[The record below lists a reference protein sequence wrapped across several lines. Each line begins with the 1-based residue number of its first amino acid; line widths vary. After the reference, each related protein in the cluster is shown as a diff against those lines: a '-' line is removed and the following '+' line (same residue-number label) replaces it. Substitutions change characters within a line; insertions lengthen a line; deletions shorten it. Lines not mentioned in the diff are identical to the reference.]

1 MLLNLMNDSSMLV
14 LLSMY
19 VGHLCVVVSV
29 LNKCTMAQNSVA
41 EMVMEA
47 FNVEGV
53 AGGIGGVVGGSVEVA
68 SGIGGAVAGGTDYV
82 GSSSY
87 CVCSACG
94 GIGGAG
100 LGRALRGA
108 EYPANCVHLSRVNR
122 SRQW

>member
-29 LNKCTMAQNSVA
+29 LNKCTMVQNSVA

-68 SGIGGAVAGGTDYV
+68 SSIGGAVAGGTDYV

-94 GIGGAG
+94 GTGGAG

-108 EYPANCVHLSRVNR
+108 EYPANCVHLSRVNH